1 MYRFSKKAQLQLL
14 ETISVLVVIFIMLSI
29 ALYFFYGAYFK
40 DIRKTGEK
48 IEATSGTV
56 LLSLIP
62 GMPEIRCS
70 QGLKDEE
77 CVDALKL
84 FAFSQYVKS
93 NRLKYAPIFAGKTV
107 RIIQAYPKTQ
117 EGECTVEMVGQT
129 IFPENCNTFTVYE
142 DGGTRIV
149 SVPVSIYYPDKDIH
163 YIGKLEVLI

>member
-77 CVDALKL
+77 CVDALTL
-84 FAFSQYVKS
+84 FAFSHNV
-93 NRLKYAPIFAGKTV
+93 
-107 RIIQAYPKTQ
+107 
-117 EGECTVEMVGQT
+117 
-129 IFPENCNTFTVYE
+129 
-142 DGGTRIV
+142 
-149 SVPVSIYYPDKDIH
+149 
-163 YIGKLEVLI
+163 